1 LSARP
6 SLSSSHAAPL
16 VLNGRDVSVERGE
29 RTILSH
35 VSFRVAAGQALI
47 LTGANGSGK
56 TTLLRAIAGFLP
68 PSSGTI
74 TLGPETGDETD
85 AAPIAQRCHL
95 IGHLDGLKGQ
105 LTVTENL
112 AFWAD
117 FLGDGTADEGRA
129 IQAALAAFDL
139 GALAHIPAAYLSA
152 GQKRRLGL
160 ARLLVTHRPLWL
172 LDEPSVSLDAA
183 SADQLRAVMAGHL
196 ARGGLIV
203 AATHVPLGIA
213 AARELRL
220 GEPGTGDGPGDAR

>member
-1 LSARP
+1 LSAP
-6 SLSSSHAAPL
+6 SRTAPAFPPL
-16 VLNGRDVSVERGE
+16 VLTAKDISIERGE
-29 RTILSH
+29 RTILSR
-35 VSFRVAAGQALI
+35 VSFRVETGQALI

-74 TLGPETGDETD
+74 TLGPETGGETD

-105 LTVTENL
+105 LTVGENL
-112 AFWAD
+112 AFWSD
-117 FLGDGTADEGRA
+117 FLGEGAADEGRA

-160 ARLLVTHRPLWL
+160 ARLLVAHRPLWL
-172 LDEPSVSLDAA
+172 LDEPSVSLDGP
-183 SADQLRAVMAGHL
+183 SADLLRAVMAGHL

-213 AARELRL
+213 TARELRL
-220 GEPGTGDGPGDAR
+220 GEPGTGDGP